1 MSSENVIILVTLTP
15 RPGKEADL
23 EALLRGMCAPS
34 RAEGGCITYNLYK
47 RAGGG
52 SSFHLFECWSSPAAL
67 DAHRQTP
74 HSKNFRARVADLS
87 DGPFSPIFLKRVDSV
102 S

>member
-1 MSSENVIILVTLTP
+1 MSNENVIILVNLTP
-15 RPGKEADL
+15 RAGREADL
-23 EALLRGMCAPS
+23 EGLLRGMCAPS
-34 RAEGGCITYNLYK
+34 RAEKGCITYNLYR
-47 RAGGG
+47 RAEGG

-67 DAHRQTP
+67 DAHRQTA
-74 HSKNFRARVADLS
+74 HSKNFRARVADLA

>member
-1 MSSENVIILVTLTP
+1 MSDGNVIILANLTAKAG
-15 RPGKEADL
+15 REAEL

-34 RAEGGCITYNLYK
+34 RAEEGCITYNLYK
-47 RAGGG
+47 RAEGG
-52 SSFHLFECWSSPAAL
+52 SSFRLFECWRSAAAL

-74 HSKNFRARVADLS
+74 HSKNFRARVADLA
-87 DGPFSPIFLKRVDSV
+87 DGPFSPLFLKRVDAV